1 MNQVQI
7 LLLSEVFLSKDFL
20 DSALSKSS
28 LAYQFSI
35 TGSINDATHRINLG
49 SCQILIT
56 DTYMIATIPEHL
68 ILKMIQLNK
77 NVSFLLI
84 SYSHE
89 EQSVLDWLDF
99 GFTDVVK
106 YNNPLSLI
114 LSIKR
119 EFRIHKK
126 RIQLALE

>member
-7 LLLSEVFLSKDFL
+7 LLLSEVFLSKDLL

-28 LAYQFSI
+28 ISYQFSI
-35 TGSINDATHRINLG
+35 TGSINDALQRINLG
-49 SCQILIT
+49 SCQILVT
-56 DTYMIATIPEHL
+56 DTYMIAPIPEDV
-68 ILKMIQLNK
+68 ILQMIQLNR

-89 EQSVLDWLDF
+89 EQSILDWFDF
-99 GFTDVVK
+99 GFTDVVTS
-106 YNNPLSLI
+106 NNPLSLI

-119 EFRIHKK
+119 EFRIH
-126 RIQLALE
+126 QNTYN

>member
-7 LLLSEVFLSKDFL
+7 LLLSEVFLSKDLL

-28 LAYQFSI
+28 IAYQFSI
-35 TGSINDATHRINLG
+35 TGSINNAIQRIDVG

-56 DTYMIATIPEHL
+56 DTYMIARIPENL
-68 ILKMIQLNK
+68 ILQMIQLNR

-84 SYSHE
+84 SYSQE
-89 EQSVLDWLDF
+89 EQSILHWFDF
-99 GFTDVVK
+99 GFKDVVIH
-106 YNNPLSLI
+106 NNPLSLI

-119 EFRIHKK
+119 EFRIH
-126 RIQLALE
+126 QNTYN